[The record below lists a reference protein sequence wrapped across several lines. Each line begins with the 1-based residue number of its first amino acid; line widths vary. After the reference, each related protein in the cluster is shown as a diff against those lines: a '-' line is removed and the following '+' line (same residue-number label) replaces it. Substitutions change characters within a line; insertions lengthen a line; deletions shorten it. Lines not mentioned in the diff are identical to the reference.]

1 MQIIIPIGDHCA
13 AAICLRELGLRS
25 AAFPFDWIV
34 TAHANKL
41 EHSNFSWI
49 AHTILQLLHSPH
61 TIPAFVAKLFA
72 VPEFQPQTKINT
84 AHALWFPH
92 DNFDS
97 EVAFS
102 ETVAKYV
109 RRMTRLIQT
118 LRARHPVTLLL
129 VTRHHGVES
138 DVVLRLL
145 DTITALNPNSRL
157 IWISGCVTPVIHHSA
172 LHVHVVPMPIDDT
185 KDEHALNVTR
195 RVQIKECLDVIFKGL
210 TF

>member
-13 AAICLRELGLRS
+13 GAICLRELGLRS

-34 TAHANKL
+34 TAQANKL

-49 AHTILQLLHSPH
+49 AHTIMHLLDHPN
-61 TIPAFVAKLFA
+61 TIPVFIADLFSA
-72 VPEFQPQTKINT
+72 PQFQPQTKINT

-97 EVAFS
+97 EVAFA
-102 ETVAKYV
+102 ETRTKYV

-118 LRARHPVTLLL
+118 LRAQNQVTLLL

-138 DVVLRLL
+138 EVVLRLL
-145 DTITALNPNSRL
+145 DTIIALNPKSRL
-157 IWISGCVTPVIHHSA
+157 IWISGCATPVIHHSA

-195 RVQIKECLDVIFKGL
+195 RVHIKECL
-210 TF
+210 TFEE